1 MPTIPPK
8 MPQDAPRFR
17 LLPRGIRAR
26 LFLLISLALL
36 PMLLLL
42 GWTYRGHDE
51 NRREQAL
58 QTELEVARGIAA
70 NFSSFI
76 QSILRLEYSIGHA
89 LLALSPFTG
98 EQAHR
103 LLAFTTNQYP
113 AVRHLSWVGPD
124 GRVVASSDPA
134 NEGIDLAHAPYVIR
148 IMGGAPWVLDDLRP
162 QGITA
167 ERATLTLSVALRG
180 EEGALLGILVASIEP
195 TRLEELVHAE
205 ERPAGGA
212 YGIFD
217 RQGVLVY
224 RSPEIPLTW
233 EDRIA
238 WKEGDRVL
246 REAMQTGRAH
256 VGVTAHPLLGGQWL
270 SARVPIPE
278 SGWIAGAGIPA
289 ELVLAPLREQLHR
302 DAALAILIASAAFLM
317 AWLLARTISR
327 PLERLEGDALS
338 VENGRIPERLDRE
351 APVEVHRL
359 RHTVETMAAGL
370 VRRTEEIRQSEERYR
385 LVNLATNDVIWDWD
399 LASGALLWNQAIERV
414 FGYRTEEISRRIE
427 WWSENI
433 HPDDRERTVASLGKA
448 LETKE
453 DSWREEYRF
462 RRRDG
467 SFATVYDR
475 GIIHRDGSGKPV
487 RMIGSLLDMT
497 EHLRKE
503 EALRAALESAEMER
517 RRLQTVL
524 EALPAGV
531 GIADENG
538 GIVLFNPA
546 LLRIWGGPPLPRS
559 TGEYAAWRGR
569 WPHTGEPLQPQEWAM
584 ARALQSGET
593 IAGEVVEIER
603 IDGEWAVIINAAAPI
618 RDAEGR
624 IVGGVV
630 AEVDITAQAR
640 AEEEVRRLNAELE
653 RRVEERT
660 AELRAANRE
669 LEAFTYSVS
678 HDLRAPLRHVVG
690 FVEMLGV
697 NAGPAL
703 DEQGKRYVAIISEAA
718 RRMGVLIDDLL
729 AFSRIGR
736 AAMNI
741 LPVDLERLVE
751 ESRREL
757 APETEGRSVE
767 WRIGS
772 LPQVEADPVL
782 LRTVLTNL
790 LANAL
795 KYTRGR
801 NPAVI
806 EIGCSEDGAQVV
818 CRVKDNGAGFD
829 MRYVDKLFGVF
840 QRLHKA
846 DDFEGT
852 GIGLANVKRI
862 IERHGGRVW
871 AEGEVDRGATFF
883 FSLPH
888 GRDDTQGST

>member
-26 LFLLISLALL
+26 LFLLISLVLL

-42 GWTYRGHDE
+42 GWTYRGHYE
-51 NRREQAL
+51 NRREQAF
-58 QTELEVARGIAA
+58 QTELEVASGIAA
-70 NFSSFI
+70 NFSSFV
-76 QSILRLEYSIGHA
+76 QSLLRLEYSIGQA
-89 LLALSPFTG
+89 LPVLSPRQAFHLLSFTA
-98 EQAHR
+98 E
-103 LLAFTTNQYP
+103 QYP
-113 AVRHLSWVGPD
+113 AVRHLTWVGPD
-124 GRVVASSDPA
+124 GRVLSSSDPA
-134 NEGIDLAHAPYVIR
+134 NMGIDLARAPYVQR
-148 IMGGAPWVLDDLRP
+148 ILGGSPWVLDDLRP

-167 ERATLTLSVALRG
+167 NRATLTLSVALRG
-180 EEGALLGILVASIEP
+180 EGGPLLGILVASIEP
-195 TRLEELVHAE
+195 SRLEELIHTE

-238 WKEGDRVL
+238 WKEKDRVL
-246 REAMQTGRAH
+246 QQTMQTGRSA
-256 VGVTAHPLLGGQWL
+256 VGVTAVLESRWL
-270 SARVPIPE
+270 SARVLIPE

-289 ELVLAPLREQLHR
+289 EIVLAPLREQLHR
-302 DAALAILIASAAFLM
+302 DAALAILIASGAFLL

-338 VENGRIPERLDRE
+338 LETGRISERLDRE

-359 RHTVETMAAGL
+359 RHTFETMAAGL
-370 VRRTEEIRQSEERYR
+370 VRRAEEIRQSEERYR

-399 LASGALLWNQAIERV
+399 LASGALLWNQALERV
-414 FGYRTEEISRRIE
+414 FGYRKEEIPLRIE
-427 WWSENI
+427 WWSENL
-433 HPDDRERTVASLGKA
+433 HPVDRERTVASLNKA
-448 LETKE
+448 LEAGE

-467 SFATVYDR
+467 SFAIVYDR

-546 LLRIWGGPPLPRS
+546 LTRIRGGPPLPRS
-559 TGEYAAWRGR
+559 TGEYAVRRGR
-569 WPHTGEPLQPQEWAM
+569 RPHTGEPLQPHEWAM

-603 IDGEWAVIINAAAPI
+603 FDGEWVVIINAAAPI
-618 RDAEGR
+618 RDPGGR

-630 AEVDITAQAR
+630 AEIDITAQAR

-660 AELRAANRE
+660 AELSAANRE

-690 FVEMLGV
+690 FVEMLGAT
-697 NAGPAL
+697 AGPAL
-703 DEQGKRYVAIISEAA
+703 DEQGRRYVGIISEAA

-729 AFSRIGR
+729 ALSRIGR
-736 AAMNI
+736 AAVNI
-741 LPVDLERLVE
+741 VPVDLERLVE

-757 APETEGRSVE
+757 APETEGRAVE
-767 WRIGS
+767 WQIGS

-829 MRYVDKLFGVF
+829 MRYADKLFGVF

-846 DDFEGT
+846 EDFEGT
-852 GIGLANVKRI
+852 GIGLASVRRI
-862 IERHGGRVW
+862 VERHGGRVW
-871 AEGEVDRGATFF
+871 AEGEVDRGAA
-883 FSLPH
+883 FSFTLPQR
-888 GRDDTQGST
+888 RDPQGMP